1 MLKKCLKYDFRS
13 VFRLWWIMAVS
24 MLGAAVVAGLG
35 IRFFTQ
41 CAASPDVPE
50 GLLVLSSFAMIGSMF
65 CIMAMVMGMTVS
77 FILVFWR
84 MYTHF
89 YTDEGYLTFTL
100 PAHSWQIF
108 LSSLVNILIWTL
120 IIMVVTAVSVFSIF
134 LIGFVGVPEIEEAL
148 SQVNFSH
155 EMEFLRDEFDIVM
168 IIYGVVEFVT
178 SAVIMMTCITL
189 GSVLAKKHKIMASI
203 GVYYLWSLI
212 MGIISTQLLGGA
224 LLNSVEVDFSR
235 VYLIETALALAT
247 AMGGFLLSTWIMDKK
262 LNLP

>member
-1 MLKKCLKYDFRS
+1 MFAKLLKHEMK
-13 VFRLWWIMAVS
+13 AT
-24 MLGAAVVAGLG
+24 AGS
-35 IRFFTQ
+35 I
-41 CAASPDVPE
+41 
-50 GLLVLSSFAMIGSMF
+50 GLLSLAALGMGIIGGIMMRYMVGAIGEQRFDSLSGILAIFYVFIFFGLMAYALGSELF
-65 CIMAMVMGMTVS
+65 LG
-77 FILVFWR
+77 
-84 MYTHF
+84 YQF
-89 YTDEGYLTFTL
+89 YKRKFTDQGYLTFTL

-120 IIMVVTAVSVFSIF
+120 IVMVVTAVSVISIF

-155 EMEFLRDEFDIVM
+155 EMEFLQDEFDIVM